1 MAYKRSV
8 YQKAKEALDARRAQA
23 DQLQQLRHAEVASRC
38 PAVLEAEREMA
49 FCGAELIRIACQGE
63 NTQEQIAAL
72 SQRSLDA
79 QARRANALTEAG
91 FSPDYLDAVYTCPV
105 CKDTGTHGN
114 YYCKCYL
121 DLIRQTAKESI
132 KGAAQ
137 LKKCTFETFSLRY
150 YSDMPDPALGRSHRQ
165 IMSSI
170 CAYLRSYAETFPKGA
185 KSLIMLGKTGLGKTH
200 LSLAVVNRL
209 LDRGFNV
216 YYDSAPGILD
226 RLEKDHFNRNYQ
238 DDELQEDLY
247 KSDLLVIDDL
257 GTEMVTSFTL
267 SALYQLVNERIND
280 GLPTLFSTNLTP
292 AELEAIY
299 SQRLTS
305 RILGTCD
312 ILQFYG
318 KDVRQQK
325 AREGTV

>member
-8 YQKAKEALDARRAQA
+8 YQQAKEALDRRRAQA
-23 DQLQQLRHAEVASRC
+23 ERLQQQRHDEIAAQC
-38 PAVLEAEREMA
+38 PELLDAEREMA
-49 FCGAELIRIACQGE
+49 ACGAELIRVACRGE
-63 NTQEQIAAL
+63 QVDQKIAAL
-72 SQRSLDA
+72 SQRNLDA
-79 QARRANALTEAG
+79 QQQRAKLLQTLGYA
-91 FSPDYLDAVYTCPV
+91 PDYLDNVYTCPI
-105 CKDTGTHGN
+105 CKDTGTHGS
-114 YYCKCYL
+114 YYCTCYL

-216 YYDSAPGILD
+216 YYDSAQGILD

>member
-1 MAYKRSV
+1 
-8 YQKAKEALDARRAQA
+8 
-23 DQLQQLRHAEVASRC
+23 
-38 PAVLEAEREMA
+38 
-49 FCGAELIRIACQGE
+49 
-63 NTQEQIAAL
+63 
-72 SQRSLDA
+72 
-79 QARRANALTEAG
+79 
-91 FSPDYLDAVYTCPV
+91 
-105 CKDTGTHGN
+105 
-114 YYCKCYL
+114 
-121 DLIRQTAKESI
+121 
-132 KGAAQ
+132 
-137 LKKCTFETFSLRY
+137 
-150 YSDMPDPALGRSHRQ
+150 
-165 IMSSI
+165 
-170 CAYLRSYAETFPKGA
+170 
-185 KSLIMLGKTGLGKTH
+185 MLGKTGLGKTH

-216 YYDSAPGILD
+216 YYDSAQGILD

>member
-1 MAYKRSV
+1 MAYKRRV
-8 YQKAKEALDARRAQA
+8 YLTAKESLDHRRAAAQ
-23 DQLQQLRHAEVASRC
+23 QLQQQRHAEVAARC

-49 FCGAELIRIACQGE
+49 ACGAELIRIACAGGD
-63 NTQEQIAAL
+63 TQQQLAAL
-72 SQRSLDA
+72 SARNLEA
-79 QARRANALTEAG
+79 QQRRADLMREAG
-91 FSPDYLDAVYTCPV
+91 FPADYLDSVYTCPV

-121 DLIRQTAKESI
+121 DLIRQTAKDCI

-150 YSDMPDPALGRSHRQ
+150 YSDTIDPALDLSHRE
-165 IMSSI
+165 IMTSVRD
-170 CAYLRSYAETFPKGA
+170 YLVRYADSFTTQA
-185 KSLIMLGKTGLGKTH
+185 KSLIMFGKTGLGKTH
-200 LSLAVVNRL
+200 LSLAVVNRV

-216 YYDSAPGILD
+216 YYDSAQGIMD
-226 RLEKDHFNRNYQ
+226 RLEKEHFNRNNG

-280 GLPTLFSTNLTP
+280 GLPTIFSTNQTP
-292 AELEAIY
+292 AELEATY

-305 RILGTCD
+305 RLLGTCD

-318 KDVRQQK
+318 RDVRQQK
-325 AREGTV
+325 AREGAV

>member
-8 YQKAKEALDARRAQA
+8 YLTAKESLDSRRAAAQ
-23 DQLQQLRHAEVASRC
+23 QLQQQRHAQVAQVC
-38 PAVLEAEREMA
+38 PAILEAEREMA
-49 FCGAELIRIACQGE
+49 ACGAELIRIACAGG
-63 NTQEQIAAL
+63 NTQEQLAAL
-72 SQRSLDA
+72 SQRNLEA
-79 QARRANALTEAG
+79 QQRRVDLMTEAG
-91 FSPDYLDAVYTCPV
+91 FPADYLDNVYTCPV
-105 CKDTGTHGN
+105 CKDTGTHGS

-121 DLIRQTAKESI
+121 DLIRQTAKNGI

-150 YSDMPDPALGRSHRQ
+150 YSDTVDPALGLSHRE
-165 IMSSI
+165 IMTSVRD
-170 CAYLRSYAETFPKGA
+170 YLERYAATFSAGA
-185 KSLIMLGKTGLGKTH
+185 KSLIMFGKTGLGKTH

-216 YYDSAPGILD
+216 YYDSAQGILD
-226 RLEKDHFNRNYQ
+226 RLEKEHFNRGNR

-257 GTEMVTSFTL
+257 GTEMTTAFTL

-280 GLPTLFSTNLTP
+280 GLPTIFSTNLTP

-325 AREGTV
+325 ARENG

>member
-8 YQKAKEALDARRAQA
+8 YLTAKEALDSRRAAAQ
-23 DQLQQLRHAEVASRC
+23 QLQQQRHAQVAQAC
-38 PAVLEAEREMA
+38 PAILDAEREMA
-49 FCGAELIRIACQGE
+49 ACGAELIRIACAGGDTAQ
-63 NTQEQIAAL
+63 QLAAL
-72 SQRSLDA
+72 SQRNLEA
-79 QARRANALTEAG
+79 QQRRAALMEEAG
-91 FSPDYLDAVYTCPV
+91 FPADYLDNVYTCPI
-105 CKDTGTHGN
+105 CKDTGTHGS

-121 DLIRQTAKESI
+121 DLIRQTAKDTV

-150 YSDMPDPALGRSHRQ
+150 YSDTVDPALGLSHRE
-165 IMSSI
+165 IMTSVRD
-170 CAYLRSYAETFPKGA
+170 YLERYAATFSAGA
-185 KSLIMLGKTGLGKTH
+185 KSLIMFGKTGLGKTH

-209 LDRGFNV
+209 LDRGFSV
-216 YYDSAPGILD
+216 YYDSAQGILD
-226 RLEKDHFNRNYQ
+226 RLEKEHFHRGNR

-257 GTEMVTSFTL
+257 GTEMTTAFTL

-280 GLPTLFSTNLTP
+280 GLPTIFSTNLTP
-292 AELEAIY
+292 AELEATY

-325 AREGTV
+325 ARENG

>member
-8 YQKAKEALDARRAQA
+8 YLKAKETLDNRRAEAQR
-23 DQLQQLRHAEVASRC
+23 LQQQRHAEVAQAC
-38 PAVLEAEREMA
+38 PAILEAEREMA
-49 FCGAELIRIACQGE
+49 ACGAELIKIACTGG
-63 NTQEQIAAL
+63 NTREALAAL
-72 SQRSLDA
+72 SQRNLDA
-79 QARRANALTEAG
+79 QQRRADLLKEAG
-91 FSPDYLDAVYTCPV
+91 FAADYLDNVYTCPV
-105 CKDTGTHGN
+105 CKDTGTHGS

-121 DLIRQTAKESI
+121 DLIRQTAKDSI

-150 YSDMPDPALGRSHRQ
+150 YSDTPDPALGRSYRK
-165 IMSSI
+165 IMENI
-170 CAYLRSYAETFPKGA
+170 CAYLKHYANTFDPAA
-185 KSLIMLGKTGLGKTH
+185 KSLLMMGKTGLGKTH
-200 LSLAVVNRL
+200 LSLAVVNRV

-216 YYDSAPGILD
+216 YYDSAQGIMD
-226 RLEKDHFNRNYQ
+226 RLEKDHFGRGNR

-280 GLPTLFSTNLTP
+280 GLPTIFSTNLTP
-292 AELEAIY
+292 AELEATY

-305 RILGTCD
+305 RLMGACD
-312 ILQFYG
+312 VLQFYG
-318 KDVRQQK
+318 RDIREQK
-325 AREGTV
+325 AMER